1 MPNYIPQVDAEFR
14 MATGGMGL
22 EGVEE
27 LPPVLFQSESRDRL
41 ISQGMHV
48 ERETWRM
55 SSGEVALHVIPRG
68 ETVVLSDFVA
78 LPTGGIQLVEQPVLD
93 YGVGEAVPIATIT
106 DANKEWADAQLLAA
120 ALAAPGAFIM
130 LPDGTIIPAPPQLD
144 TESSPSG
151 GTTETPPTSSDG
163 SISEE
168 ALPPDGCETIDIL
181 NFGPNGEFI
190 GTSQE
195 HFNGWGWVPI

>member
-48 ERETWRM
+48 ERETWRV
-55 SSGEVALHVIPRG
+55 SRGEGALPVLPRG

-93 YGVGEAVPIATIT
+93 YGIGEAVPISTISE
-106 DANKEWADAQLLAA
+106 ANKEWADAQLLAA
-120 ALAAPGAFIM
+120 ALAAPG
-130 LPDGTIIPAPPQLD
+130 
-144 TESSPSG
+144 
-151 GTTETPPTSSDG
+151 
-163 SISEE
+163 
-168 ALPPDGCETIDIL
+168 
-181 NFGPNGEFI
+181 
-190 GTSQE
+190 
-195 HFNGWGWVPI
+195 